1 MLWMPGLIP
10 QDREGRSHACLFR
23 LAWERTWDCLAII
36 RTTGFVPLRRG
47 LFEHVVN
54 GDMAP
59 LECFLYSAILASADP
74 KTGIWISSA
83 GVLSGLFGIP
93 HRTCRDLLEKL
104 EKSGYVK
111 RFPVQGRHG
120 SYPILVHLFDC
131 SDGAMKG
138 MRLNAKESKDYK
150 NPVYFSRHEDVN
162 EGVND
167 NGNDGVNES
176 ATKNIEN
183 KRTREL
189 EKKKPSR
196 AKPEVDERH
205 GEFREKLG
213 SYWEWAKLG
222 KMPWDGSEAKKM
234 ALTLKANP
242 TMTLEEFGICLKN
255 RHNSEGM
262 NLSSRPRDWLE
273 RITDFRAGPLDRFNK
288 LKNGASNGNH
298 KNGKP
303 TASQR
308 ATAELSAALLN
319 FGTQGAP
326 DPQSG
331 RPAGPDAESADR
343 LPATPRLG
351 AKIIEVRPKDPAG
364 SVRPGG
370 GDVGGMANGVKDH
383 SPDW

>member
-1 MLWMPGLIP
+1 M
-10 QDREGRSHACLFR
+10 
-23 LAWERTWDCLAII
+23 AII

-150 NPVYFSRHEDVN
+150 NPVYFSRHDDVN

-176 ATKNIEN
+176 ATKNID
-183 KRTREL
+183 KQKTREL
-189 EKKKPSR
+189 EKKTKAILAPDWIPKEQWDGYVDYRRTKGKFTQR
-196 AKPEVDERH
+196 AVTLTISEL
-205 GEFREKLG
+205 EKLKSQG
-213 SYWEWAKLG
+213 YDPG
-222 KMPWDGSEAKKM
+222 QV
-234 ALTLKANP
+234 
-242 TMTLEEFGICLKN
+242 
-255 RHNSEGM
+255 
-262 NLSSRPRDWLE
+262 
-273 RITDFRAGPLDRFNK
+273 LDQSVQKGWTGVFPIS
-288 LKNGASNGNH
+288 KNGGSNGNH
-298 KNGKP
+298 KNSNLSGP
-303 TASQR
+303 TERSFAHVQG
-308 ATAELSAALLN
+308 ALLDI
-319 FGTQGAP
+319 GEQAIP
-326 DPQSG
+326 DNQSG
-331 RPAGPDAESADR
+331 RPFGPDAQSANG
-343 LPATPRLG
+343 PRTIAGMVPG
-351 AKIIEVRPKDPAG
+351 ARDVRPSDASRSVPG
-364 SVRPGG
+364 SGANNGRL
-370 GDVGGMANGVKDH
+370 ANGVKDH
-383 SPDW
+383 SSDW